1 MRGTKSSSR
10 SPISKRQSAIDP
22 PRQGARLWEYAAAA
36 LLLTAIGVL
45 AAVWHHSQGY
55 PLYYGDA
62 EAHLNIARRVVD
74 SRTPGYDQIGTVWL
88 PLPHVLT
95 MPFVRSLDL
104 WRSGMAGTI
113 PGVACF
119 VLAGTLLFGAARL
132 SFGFFAAG
140 LTATLLF
147 ALNPNVLYLATTPM
161 TEPAYFAAV
170 AGVMFFTLRG
180 NPVAAALFSCA
191 ASLTRYEGWALIP
204 VVALVFLIT
213 NGWRRAF
220 LFGAV
225 ASLAPLY
232 WLGHNWLYFG
242 NPLEFYNG
250 PGSNIQINRGPYPGE
265 HDWPKA
271 WLYYRSAVQLCA
283 GWGLLAIG
291 VLGVAAAMYRRAW
304 WPVAIL
310 AVSPA
315 FVMLSMHSSNSPIF
329 LPHLWPNSYYNT
341 RYGVAAI
348 PMLAFAGAA
357 LVSLLPDRS
366 RGVAVAAV
374 VLGAIVPWLVY
385 PRPDAWIT
393 WKESQ
398 VNSVTRRAWTE
409 EAAKFFRAN
418 YRSGDGIVFGF
429 GDLTGV
435 IRKAGIPMRE
445 VLHDG
450 NNPQFDAVLMRPD
463 LFLHEEWALAISADR
478 VATALLKLSRRGVH
492 YELVKSIPAKG
503 EPPIE
508 IYRRVRPEP
517 AIP

>member
-1 MRGTKSSSR
+1 M
-10 SPISKRQSAIDP
+10 AV
-22 PRQGARLWEYAAAA
+22 
-36 LLLTAIGVL
+36 LLTAVGVL
-45 AAVWHHSQGY
+45 AAWWHHAQGY

-119 VLAGTLLFGAARL
+119 VLAGTLLFALARFAFASAAAA
-132 SFGFFAAG
+132 FAA
-140 LTATLLF
+140 ALLF

-161 TEPAYFAAV
+161 TEPVYFAAL
-170 AGVMFFTLRG
+170 AGVVYFTVRG
-180 NPVAAALFSCA
+180 NAIAAGLFSCA

-204 VVALVFLIT
+204 AAGVVFLIAH
-213 NGWRRAF
+213 GFRRAF
-220 LFGAV
+220 AFGLV
-225 ASLAPLY
+225 ASVAPLY
-232 WLGHNWLYFG
+232 WLGHNWVYFG

-250 PGSNIQINRGPYPGE
+250 PHSNIMINRGPYPGE

-283 GWGLLAIG
+283 GWGLVIAG
-291 VLGVAAAMYRRAW
+291 AVGMPAALFRRAW
-304 WPVAIL
+304 WAVALL

-341 RYGVAAI
+341 RYGLAAL
-348 PMLAFAGAA
+348 PLLAFTGAA
-357 LVSLLPDRS
+357 LVALLPDRF
-366 RGVAVAAV
+366 RAMGAAAV
-374 VLGAIVPWLVY
+374 VVAATLPWLAHS
-385 PRPDAWIT
+385 RPDAWIT

-398 VNSVTRRAWTE
+398 VNSEARRAWTK
-409 EAAKFFRAN
+409 EAADFFKAN

-435 IRKAGIPMRE
+435 VRVAGIPMRE
-445 VLHDG
+445 LLHDG
-450 NNPQFDAVLMRPD
+450 NNPQFDAVLARPD
-463 LFLHEEWALAISADR
+463 LFLHEQWALTISADR
-478 VATALLKLSRRGVH
+478 VATALLKLSRSGVH
-492 YELVKSIPAKG
+492 YQLVKSIPAKNN
-503 EPPIE
+503 PPVE
-508 IYRRVRPEP
+508 IYRRVRPLP
-517 AIP
+517 TLP